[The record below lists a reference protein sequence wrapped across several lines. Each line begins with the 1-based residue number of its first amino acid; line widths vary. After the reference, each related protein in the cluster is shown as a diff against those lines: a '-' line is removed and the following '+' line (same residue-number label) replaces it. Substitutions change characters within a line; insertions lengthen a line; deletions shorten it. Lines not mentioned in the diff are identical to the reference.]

1 MNKSSKSKTLLLAG
15 GISGLIGAGIVG
27 LTIGLTVNIKYNSE
41 NPRTQVNQ
49 FASRVSNLAFN
60 LSAFNADSDYKD
72 VKSALLDESNKI
84 KNAENALESFS
95 FFEKKG
101 GNLEK
106 LDFSDSEFSDA
117 KISYQILEI
126 LPDDANQNFKVKFQ
140 ASQKLQN
147 GDVAKSDIYEQVVS
161 FVKES
166 TILIAE
172 FNFSLQKITSRLN
185 QQVQNLI
192 SARTANFADQ
202 NSTTSNPTD
211 PSTIRPV
218 DFQHDLN
225 KAKDSKEFG
234 EKISAYFPSLKNLL
248 ASLKN
253 SQENKLPNSTDTIF
267 NFDFARDKSTGQ
279 FVSLQNQ
286 VPSFFLE
293 ANLTS
298 TARQML
304 DSSSSFSTVVN
315 AIKLEKNDK
324 SSYFLNYSDFFDNLS
339 LKNLDK
345 TDFKSD
351 MGDKLAVEFLAQIK
365 SGFFSDPAQRSESLK
380 SEILELLKDKK
391 LAFSFGN
398 FGQKFKNHNS
408 SKSLKVSFDP
418 LEAKIDAT
426 DKTKVLIPYT
436 ISVNS
441 QFFMPSNF
449 PLEISQKTGTLE
461 ISGLKQLENLGQLNS
476 DIFKTRF
483 LEGLGKDN
491 KQKQAVFDQYGAGI
505 KSSSRKVAKE
515 EIEALFGNNSPKTNE
530 IRNILE
536 RNYDLDFGSYIS
548 LLDSWVGKLKH
559 PSLSDIKRMT
569 KDETQSTRNAGVS
582 SIESRNFFRDG
593 HQVASF
599 FQDLLTK
606 DRKTFLE
613 TLFELSK
620 KWGLIAESSQLP
632 QSLLDSKDNIFEEA
646 NKINLTPTGDIK
658 KLSFNN
664 LWRDSEGIGFYGTL
678 VLPTK
683 INDELKNKKGDSSI
697 FDYLKT
703 QKVTTKERS
712 ESADNTENYA
722 KFEKFGDVLSAFFL
736 KAGQFDNFKSW
747 AKLDDNLKYT
757 LEFVKEAEQEK
768 GEVSKKIDEV
778 GKEQETEEAKKA
790 EGAQNQGKKAEG
802 AQNQG
807 KKAEGAQN
815 QGKKAEG
822 AQNQG
827 KKAEGAQ
834 NQGKKAEGAQNQ
846 GKKAEG
852 AQNQGKKSEGAQNQ
866 GKKSE
871 GAQNQGKKAEGAQNQ
886 GKKDH
891 VLPVKFSFKL
901 ESNDGSILN
910 VKTPEIKVF
919 VELEDETIY
928 NNRKEINELDKAVIQ
943 LQGQFRETS
952 LDSTNYSNLT
962 FPKKVE
968 GSQNQGKK
976 AEGAQNQGKKAE
988 GAQNQGKKAE
998 GAQNQGKKA
1007 EGAQNQGKKAE
1018 GAQNQGKKAEGAQNQ
1033 GKKAEGA
1040 QNQGKKAE
1048 GAQNQGKKAEGAQ
1061 NQGKKAEGT
1070 PNQGKTE
1077 DTSLKSYLPELGK
1090 KVDEYLETHFKDKNY
1105 KTLVESISD
1114 SFGKTTKELFFVLVK
1129 DETSS
1134 GSESSTASTTP
1145 QKRSTLRVKITISKT
1160 ETASTTSTAASGT
1173 VSNS

>member
-72 VKSALLDESNKI
+72 VKTALLDESNKI

-202 NSTTSNPTD
+202 NSATSNPTD

-225 KAKDSKEFG
+225 KSKDSKEFG
-234 EKISAYFPSLKNLL
+234 EKISSYFPSLKNLL

-304 DSSSSFSTVVN
+304 DQSSSFSTVVN

-339 LKNLDK
+339 LKNLTK

-351 MGDKLAVEFLAQIK
+351 MDDKLAVEFLAQIK

-380 SEILELLKDKK
+380 SEILDLLKDKK

-408 SKSLKVSFDP
+408 SQSLKVSFDP

-441 QFFMPSNF
+441 QFFMPSNS

-461 ISGLKQLENLGQLNS
+461 ISGLKQLEKLGELNS

-483 LEGLGKDN
+483 LEGLGTNN

-536 RNYDLDFGSYIS
+536 RNYDLDFGPYIS

-593 HQVASF
+593 HQVASY

-606 DRKTFLE
+606 DRKVFLE
-613 TLFELSK
+613 TLFELTK
-620 KWGLIAESSQLP
+620 KWGLIDESTQLP

-646 NKINLTPTGDIK
+646 NKISLTEGEIK

-683 INDELKNKKGDSSI
+683 IKDEVAKKKGDSSI

-703 QKVTTKERS
+703 QKVTAKETN
-712 ESADNTENYA
+712 ESTTNGETYA

-757 LEFVKEAEQEK
+757 LEFTKEDQQEK
-768 GEVSKKIDEV
+768 DELSKKIQEV
-778 GKEQETEEAKKA
+778 GQEEQTKV

-822 AQNQG
+822 AQNQA
-827 KKAEGAQ
+827 KKEQ
-834 NQGKKAEGAQNQ
+834 I
-846 GKKAEG
+846 
-852 AQNQGKKSEGAQNQ
+852 
-866 GKKSE
+866 
-871 GAQNQGKKAEGAQNQ
+871 
-886 GKKDH
+886 
-891 VLPVKFSFKL
+891 LPVKFSFKL

-919 VELEDETIY
+919 LELEDETIY
-928 NNRKEINELDKAVIQ
+928 KNRKEINELDSAVIK
-943 LQGQFRETS
+943 LQSQFRETS
-952 LDSTNYSNLT
+952 LDSDSYSKLT
-962 FPKKVE
+962 FPRAE

-976 AEGAQNQGKKAE
+976 VEGAQNQGKKAE

-998 GAQNQGKKA
+998 D
-1007 EGAQNQGKKAE
+1007 
-1018 GAQNQGKKAEGAQNQ
+1018 
-1033 GKKAEGA
+1033 
-1040 QNQGKKAE
+1040 
-1048 GAQNQGKKAEGAQ
+1048 
-1061 NQGKKAEGT
+1061 T
-1070 PNQGKTE
+1070 
-1077 DTSLKSYLPELGK
+1077 TSLTSYLPELGK
-1090 KVDEYLETHFKDKNY
+1090 KVDEYLSTHFKDKNY

-1114 SFGKTTKELFFVLVK
+1114 SFGKTTKDLFFVLVK
-1129 DETSS
+1129 DDPSSSSDSSSSSS
-1134 GSESSTASTTP
+1134 GSTTTP

-1160 ETASTTSTAASGT
+1160 ETTSSTTGT
-1173 VSNS
+1173 VSSS

>member
-202 NSTTSNPTD
+202 NSASSNPTD

-225 KAKDSKEFG
+225 KSKDSKEFG
-234 EKISAYFPSLKNLL
+234 EKISSYFPSLNNLL

-339 LKNLDK
+339 LKNLTK

-351 MGDKLAVEFLAQIK
+351 MDDKLAVEFLAQIK

-380 SEILELLKDKK
+380 SEILDLLKDKK

-398 FGQKFKNHNS
+398 FGQKFKNHNAS
-408 SKSLKVSFDP
+408 QALKVSFDP
-418 LEAKIDAT
+418 LEAKIDAS
-426 DKTKVLIPYT
+426 DKTKVLIPYS

-441 QFFMPSNF
+441 QFFMPSNT

-461 ISGLKQLENLGQLNS
+461 IGGLKQLENLGQLNS

-505 KSSSRKVAKE
+505 RSSSRKVAKE
-515 EIEALFGNNSPKTNE
+515 EIEALFGSSPKTNE

-536 RNYDLDFGSYIS
+536 RNYDLDFGPYVS
-548 LLDSWVGKLKH
+548 LLDSWVGKIKH

-569 KDETQSTRNAGVS
+569 KDGTQSTRNAGVS

-593 HQVASF
+593 HQVASY

-613 TLFELSK
+613 TLFELTK
-620 KWGLIAESSQLP
+620 KWGLIDESSQIP

-646 NKINLTPTGDIK
+646 NKISLTKGDIK

-664 LWRDSEGIGFYGTL
+664 LWRDAEGIGFYGTL

-683 INDELKNKKGDSSI
+683 IKTELEKKKGDSSI

-703 QKVTTKERS
+703 QKVTAKETS

-757 LEFVKEAEQEK
+757 LEFTKEAEEEK
-768 GEVSKKIDEV
+768 EEVSKKIQEV
-778 GKEQETEEAKKA
+778 SQAQEESMKA
-790 EGAQNQGKKAEG
+790 EG
-802 AQNQG
+802 
-807 KKAEGAQN
+807 
-815 QGKKAEG
+815 
-822 AQNQG
+822 
-827 KKAEGAQ
+827 
-834 NQGKKAEGAQNQ
+834 
-846 GKKAEG
+846 
-852 AQNQGKKSEGAQNQ
+852 
-866 GKKSE
+866 
-871 GAQNQGKKAEGAQNQ
+871 
-886 GKKDH
+886 
-891 VLPVKFSFKL
+891 V
-901 ESNDGSILN
+901 
-910 VKTPEIKVF
+910 
-919 VELEDETIY
+919 
-928 NNRKEINELDKAVIQ
+928 
-943 LQGQFRETS
+943 
-952 LDSTNYSNLT
+952 
-962 FPKKVE
+962 
-968 GSQNQGKK
+968 QNQGKK

-1048 GAQNQGKKAEGAQ
+1048 GAQNQGKKEKVLPVKFSFKLETNDGSILNVKTPEIKVFVELEDEEIYKNRKEINELDKAVIQLQGQFRETSLDSDGYSKLTFPRVEGTPNQGKKAEGAQ
-1061 NQGKKAEGT
+1061 NQGKKAEGAQ
-1070 PNQGKTE
+1070 NQGKKAEGAQNQGKKEE
-1077 DTSLKSYLPELGK
+1077 DTNSLTSYLPELGK

-1105 KTLVESISD
+1105 KTVVESISD
-1114 SFGKTTKELFFVLVK
+1114 SFGKTTKDLFFVLVK
-1129 DETSS
+1129 DDSGSTSS
-1134 GSESSTASTTP
+1134 SSSGGTTTTP

-1160 ETASTTSTAASGT
+1160 ETASTTPAGT
-1173 VSNS
+1173 VSSSS

>member
-27 LTIGLTVNIKYNSE
+27 LTIGLTVNVKYNSE

-60 LSAFNADSDYKD
+60 LNAFNADSDYKD

-218 DFQHDLN
+218 DFQHELN

-234 EKISAYFPSLKNLL
+234 EKISSYFPSLKNLL

-253 SQENKLPNSTDTIF
+253 SQENKLPNSMDTIF

-304 DSSSSFSTVVN
+304 DSSSSFATVVN

-345 TDFKSD
+345 TDFKSE

-408 SKSLKVSFDP
+408 SKTLKVSFDP

-426 DKTKVLIPYT
+426 DKTKVLIPYS

-441 QFFMPSNF
+441 QFFMPSNS

-476 DIFKTRF
+476 DIFKKRF
-483 LEGLGKDN
+483 FEELGTNN

-515 EIEALFGNNSPKTNE
+515 EIEALFANSPKTNE

-536 RNYDLDFGSYIS
+536 SNYDLDFGPYIS

-559 PSLSDIKRMT
+559 PSLSEIKRMT
-569 KDETQSTRNAGVS
+569 KDGTQSTRNAGVS

-593 HQVASF
+593 HQVASY

-620 KWGLIAESSQLP
+620 KWGLIAESSQIP
-632 QSLLDSKDNIFEEA
+632 QSLLDSKDNIIEEA
-646 NKINLTPTGDIK
+646 NKISLTQTLGDIK

-664 LWRDSEGIGFYGTL
+664 LWRDAEGIGFYGTL
-678 VLPTK
+678 ALPTK
-683 INDELKNKKGDSSI
+683 IKTELGSKKDDSSI

-703 QKVTTKERS
+703 QKVTTKETS
-712 ESADNTENYA
+712 ESTSNTEDYA

-757 LEFVKEAEQEK
+757 LEFVKEDAQEK
-768 GEVSKKIDEV
+768 DELSKKIEEV
-778 GKEQETEEAKKA
+778 NKA
-790 EGAQNQGKKAEG
+790 EEPKAE
-802 AQNQG
+802 
-807 KKAEGAQN
+807 E
-815 QGKKAEG
+815 
-822 AQNQG
+822 
-827 KKAEGAQ
+827 
-834 NQGKKAEGAQNQ
+834 
-846 GKKAEG
+846 
-852 AQNQGKKSEGAQNQ
+852 
-866 GKKSE
+866 
-871 GAQNQGKKAEGAQNQ
+871 
-886 GKKDH
+886 
-891 VLPVKFSFKL
+891 
-901 ESNDGSILN
+901 
-910 VKTPEIKVF
+910 
-919 VELEDETIY
+919 
-928 NNRKEINELDKAVIQ
+928 
-943 LQGQFRETS
+943 
-952 LDSTNYSNLT
+952 
-962 FPKKVE
+962 
-968 GSQNQGKK
+968 
-976 AEGAQNQGKKAE
+976 AQNQGKKAE

-1061 NQGKKAEGT
+1061 NQSKEKVLPVKFSFKLESNDGSILNVKTPEIKAFLELEDEEIYKNRKEINELDSAVIKLQSQFRETSLDSSSYSKLAFPRAKGAQNQGKKAEGAQ
-1070 PNQGKTE
+1070 NQGK
-1077 DTSLKSYLPELGK
+1077 
-1090 KVDEYLETHFKDKNY
+1090 
-1105 KTLVESISD
+1105 
-1114 SFGKTTKELFFVLVK
+1114 
-1129 DETSS
+1129 
-1134 GSESSTASTTP
+1134 
-1145 QKRSTLRVKITISKT
+1145 
-1160 ETASTTSTAASGT
+1160 
-1173 VSNS
+1173 

>member
-1 MNKSSKSKTLLLAG
+1 MNKLSKSKTLLLVG
-15 GISGLIGAGIVG
+15 TSGLIGIGVIG
-27 LTIGLTVNIKYNSE
+27 LTIGLTLNIKYNAE

-60 LSAFNADSDYKD
+60 LGAFHSDSDYNA
-72 VKSALLDESNKI
+72 VKTTLLDGNNKI

-95 FFEKKG
+95 FFEKKD
-101 GNLEK
+101 GNLKK

-172 FNFSLQKITSRLN
+172 FNFSLQQITNRLSE
-185 QQVQNLI
+185 QVKNLVSAKVTNFSDQNL
-192 SARTANFADQ
+192 
-202 NSTTSNPTD
+202 TTSNPTD
-211 PSTIRPV
+211 PSIIRPV

-225 KAKDSKEFG
+225 KSKDSKEFG
-234 EKISAYFPSLKNLL
+234 AKISSYFPSLKNLL
-248 ASLKN
+248 VQLKS
-253 SQENKLPNSTDTIF
+253 SQENKLPNSIDTIF
-267 NFDFARDKSTGQ
+267 DFDFARDKSNGQ

-286 VPSFFLE
+286 VPSFFLQ
-293 ANLTS
+293 ATLTS

-304 DSSSSFSTVVN
+304 DSSSSFAPIVSAV
-315 AIKLEKNDK
+315 KLEKSNNG
-324 SSYFLNYSDFFDNLS
+324 SYFLDYSDFFDNLN
-339 LKNLDK
+339 LKNLTK
-345 TDFKSD
+345 TDLKST
-351 MGDKLAVEFLAQIK
+351 MGGKLAVEFLAKIK
-365 SGFFSDPAQRSESLK
+365 SGFFSDPTQRSESAK
-380 SEILELLKDKK
+380 SEILELLTDKK
-391 LAFSFGN
+391 IPFDFGK
-398 FGQKFKNHNS
+398 FGQKFKNHNTS
-408 SKSLKVSFDP
+408 DTLKVSFDP
-418 LEAKIDAT
+418 LEAKIDAI
-426 DKTKVLIPYT
+426 DKTKVLIPYS
-436 ISVNS
+436 ISVNN
-441 QFFMPSNF
+441 QFFMPSNT

-476 DIFKTRF
+476 DIFKNR
-483 LEGLGKDN
+483 LEGLGKEN
-491 KQKQAVFDQYGAGI
+491 NQKQAVFDQYGLGI
-505 KSSSRKVAKE
+505 RSSSRKVAKE
-515 EIEALFGNNSPKTNE
+515 EIDALFANNSPKTNE
-530 IRNILE
+530 IRKILE
-536 RNYDLDFGSYIS
+536 SNYDLDFGPYIS
-548 LLDSWVGKLKH
+548 LLDSWVGKIKH
-559 PSLSDIKRMT
+559 PSLSEIQRLT
-569 KDETQSTRNAGVS
+569 KDETQSTRTAGVS
-582 SIESRNFFRDG
+582 SIETRNFFRDG

-606 DRKTFLE
+606 NRKTLLE
-613 TLFELSK
+613 TLFELTK
-620 KWGLIAESSQLP
+620 RWGLIAESTQIP

-646 NKINLTPTGDIK
+646 NKISLTSTSGDIK
-658 KLSFNN
+658 KLSFNS
-664 LWRDSEGIGFYGTL
+664 LWRDTEGIGFYGTL
-678 VLPTK
+678 VLPTSIK
-683 INDELKNKKGDSSI
+683 TEIGKKKGDSSI

-703 QKVTTKERS
+703 QKVMTKPNESTTT
-712 ESADNTENYA
+712 NTTEDYA

-736 KAGQFDNFKSW
+736 KAGQFDNFKAW

-757 LEFVKEAEQEK
+757 LEFTKEAEQAKE
-768 GEVSKKIDEV
+768 EVSKKIQEV
-778 GKEQETEEAKKA
+778 GQAEKAEGSQNQGKKA
-790 EGAQNQGKKAEG
+790 EGAQNQGKKVEGAQNQGKKVEGAQNQGKKAEGAQNQGKKVEGAQNQGKKAEG

-822 AQNQG
+822 AQDQG
-827 KKAEGAQ
+827 KKEQ
-834 NQGKKAEGAQNQ
+834 
-846 GKKAEG
+846 
-852 AQNQGKKSEGAQNQ
+852 
-866 GKKSE
+866 
-871 GAQNQGKKAEGAQNQ
+871 
-886 GKKDH
+886 

-919 VELEDETIY
+919 LELEDETIY
-928 NNRKEINELDKAVIQ
+928 KSRKEINELDKAVIQ
-943 LQGQFRETS
+943 LQNHFRETS
-952 LDSTNYSNLT
+952 LDSSKYSSLT
-962 FPKKVE
+962 FPMKVE
-968 GSQNQGKK
+968 GTQNQGKK

-988 GAQNQGKKAE
+988 GAQNQGKKV
-998 GAQNQGKKA
+998 

-1070 PNQGKTE
+1070 PNQGKANQN
-1077 DTSLKSYLPELGK
+1077 SLKSYLPELGK

-1129 DETSS
+1129 EETSS
-1134 GSESSTASTTP
+1134 TSDSGSSTTTATP
-1145 QKRSTLRVKITISKT
+1145 QKRSTLRVKITISESKN
-1160 ETASTTSTAASGT
+1160 TTTTPVAESS
-1173 VSNS
+1173 VSSSS

>member
-60 LSAFNADSDYKD
+60 LNAFNADSDYKD

-202 NSTTSNPTD
+202 NSASSNPTD

-225 KAKDSKEFG
+225 KSKDSKEFG
-234 EKISAYFPSLKNLL
+234 EKISSYFPSLKNLL

-253 SQENKLPNSTDTIF
+253 SQENKLPNSMDTIF

-298 TARQML
+298 SARQML

-339 LKNLDK
+339 LKNLTK
-345 TDFKSD
+345 TDFNSE

-380 SEILELLKDKK
+380 SEILGLLKDKE
-391 LAFSFGN
+391 LAFDFGN

-408 SKSLKVSFDP
+408 SQTLKVSFDP
-418 LEAKIDAT
+418 LEAKIDES

-441 QFFMPSNF
+441 QFFMPSNS

-461 ISGLKQLENLGQLNS
+461 ISGLKQLENLGELNS

-483 LEGLGKDN
+483 LEGLGEKN

-505 KSSSRKVAKE
+505 KSSARKVAKE
-515 EIEALFGNNSPKTNE
+515 EIDALFKDSPKTNE

-536 RNYDLDFGSYIS
+536 RNYDLDFRPYIS
-548 LLDSWVGKLKH
+548 LLDSWVGKIKH

-569 KDETQSTRNAGVS
+569 KDGTQSTRNAGVS

-593 HQVASF
+593 HQVASY

-613 TLFELSK
+613 TLFELTK
-620 KWGLIAESSQLP
+620 KWGLIGESSQIP

-646 NKINLTPTGDIK
+646 NKISLTTTSDDIK
-658 KLSFNN
+658 KLSFNT

-683 INDELKNKKGDSSI
+683 IKTELESKKDDSSI
-697 FDYLKT
+697 FDFLKT
-703 QKVTTKERS
+703 QKVTTKETS
-712 ESADNTENYA
+712 GSATDTENYA

-757 LEFVKEAEQEK
+757 LEFTKEAEEEK
-768 GEVSKKIDEV
+768 DGLSKKIEEVSKEK
-778 GKEQETEEAKKA
+778 TEEEQKKA

-807 KKAEGAQN
+807 KKVEGAQN

-827 KKAEGAQ
+827 KKEE
-834 NQGKKAEGAQNQ
+834 K
-846 GKKAEG
+846 
-852 AQNQGKKSEGAQNQ
+852 
-866 GKKSE
+866 
-871 GAQNQGKKAEGAQNQ
+871 
-886 GKKDH
+886 

-910 VKTPEIKVF
+910 VKTPEIKAF
-919 VELEDETIY
+919 LELEDETVY
-928 NNRKEINELDKAVIQ
+928 KNRKEINELDSAVIK
-943 LQGQFRETS
+943 LQSQFRETS
-952 LDSTNYSNLT
+952 LDSDSYSKLT
-962 FPKKVE
+962 FPRAE

-976 AEGAQNQGKKAE
+976 VEGA
-988 GAQNQGKKAE
+988 
-998 GAQNQGKKA
+998 
-1007 EGAQNQGKKAE
+1007 
-1018 GAQNQGKKAEGAQNQ
+1018 
-1033 GKKAEGA
+1033 
-1040 QNQGKKAE
+1040 
-1048 GAQNQGKKAEGAQ
+1048 
-1061 NQGKKAEGT
+1061 
-1070 PNQGKTE
+1070 
-1077 DTSLKSYLPELGK
+1077 
-1090 KVDEYLETHFKDKNY
+1090 
-1105 KTLVESISD
+1105 
-1114 SFGKTTKELFFVLVK
+1114 
-1129 DETSS
+1129 
-1134 GSESSTASTTP
+1134 
-1145 QKRSTLRVKITISKT
+1145 
-1160 ETASTTSTAASGT
+1160 
-1173 VSNS
+1173 

>member
-1 MNKSSKSKTLLLAG
+1 M
-15 GISGLIGAGIVG
+15 
-27 LTIGLTVNIKYNSE
+27 
-41 NPRTQVNQ
+41 
-49 FASRVSNLAFN
+49 AFN

-140 ASQKLQN
+140 ASQKLAN
-147 GDVAKSDIYEQVVS
+147 GDIAKSDIYEQVVS

-202 NSTTSNPTD
+202 NSATSNPTD

-234 EKISAYFPSLKNLL
+234 EKISSYFPSLNNLL

-253 SQENKLPNSTDTIF
+253 SQENKLPNSMDTIF

-298 TARQML
+298 SARQML

-339 LKNLDK
+339 LKNLTK

-380 SEILELLKDKK
+380 SEILDLLKDKK

-408 SKSLKVSFDP
+408 SQSLKVSFDP

-426 DKTKVLIPYT
+426 DKTKVLIPYS

-441 QFFMPSNF
+441 QFFMPSNS

-461 ISGLKQLENLGQLNS
+461 ISGLKQLEGLGQLNS

-483 LEGLGKDN
+483 LEGLGTNN

-505 KSSSRKVAKE
+505 RSSSRKVAKE
-515 EIEALFGNNSPKTNE
+515 EINALFKDSPKTNE

-536 RNYDLDFGSYIS
+536 RNYDLDFGPYVS

-559 PSLSDIKRMT
+559 PSLSEIQRMT
-569 KDETQSTRNAGVS
+569 KDGTQSTRNAGVS
-582 SIESRNFFRDG
+582 SIGSRNFFRDG

-613 TLFELSK
+613 VLFELTK

-646 NKINLTPTGDIK
+646 NKISLTPTGDIK

-683 INDELKNKKGDSSI
+683 IKTELASKKDDSSI

-703 QKVTTKERS
+703 QKVTTKETS
-712 ESADNTENYA
+712 KSTDNTENYA

-747 AKLDDNLKYT
+747 AKLDENLKYT
-757 LEFVKEAEQEK
+757 LEFTKEAEEEK
-768 GEVSKKIDEV
+768 DGLSKKI
-778 GKEQETEEAKKA
+778 EELSKAEEPKA
-790 EGAQNQGKKAEG
+790 EGAQDQGKKAEG

-827 KKAEGAQ
+827 KKEQ
-834 NQGKKAEGAQNQ
+834 
-846 GKKAEG
+846 
-852 AQNQGKKSEGAQNQ
+852 
-866 GKKSE
+866 
-871 GAQNQGKKAEGAQNQ
+871 
-886 GKKDH
+886 

-910 VKTPEIKVF
+910 VKTPDVKVF
-919 VELEDETIY
+919 LELEDDDIY
-928 NNRKEINELDKAVIQ
+928 KNRKEINELDSAVIK
-943 LQGQFRETS
+943 LQSLFRETS
-952 LDSTNYSNLT
+952 LDSSKYSELT
-962 FPKKVE
+962 FPKKAE
-968 GSQNQGKK
+968 GAQNQGKK
-976 AEGAQNQGKKAE
+976 VEGAQNQGKKAE
-988 GAQNQGKKAE
+988 GAQNQGKKS
-998 GAQNQGKKA
+998 
-1007 EGAQNQGKKAE
+1007 
-1018 GAQNQGKKAEGAQNQ
+1018 
-1033 GKKAEGA
+1033 
-1040 QNQGKKAE
+1040 
-1048 GAQNQGKKAEGAQ
+1048 
-1061 NQGKKAEGT
+1061 EGT

-1077 DTSLKSYLPELGK
+1077 DTNNLTSYLPELGK
-1090 KVDEYLETHFKDKNY
+1090 KVDEYLESNFKDKNY
-1105 KTLVESISD
+1105 KTQVESISD
-1114 SFGKTTKELFFVLVK
+1114 SFGKTTKDLFFVLVK
-1129 DETSS
+1129 DDSSSNSSTGSS
-1134 GSESSTASTTP
+1134 GTSTATT
-1145 QKRSTLRVKITISKT
+1145 QKRSTLRVKITVSKT
-1160 ETASTTSTAASGT
+1160 ETTPTTTPTATGT
-1173 VSNS
+1173 VSSSS

>member
-60 LSAFNADSDYKD
+60 LNAFNADSDYKD

-202 NSTTSNPTD
+202 NSATSNPTD

-225 KAKDSKEFG
+225 KSKDSKEFS
-234 EKISAYFPSLKNLL
+234 EKISSYFPSLKNLL

-253 SQENKLPNSTDTIF
+253 SQENKLPNSMDTIF

-304 DSSSSFSTVVN
+304 DSSSSFATVVN

-345 TDFKSD
+345 TDFKSEMD
-351 MGDKLAVEFLAQIK
+351 DKLAVEFLAQIK
-365 SGFFSDPAQRSESLK
+365 SGFFSDPAERSESLK
-380 SEILELLKDKK
+380 SEILDLLKDKK

-408 SKSLKVSFDP
+408 SKTLKVSFDP

-441 QFFMPSNF
+441 QFFMPSNS

-461 ISGLKQLENLGQLNS
+461 ISGLKQLESLGQLNS

-483 LEGLGKDN
+483 LEGLGTNN

-515 EIEALFGNNSPKTNE
+515 EIEALFGTSPKTNE
-530 IRNILE
+530 IRNIIE
-536 RNYDLDFGSYIS
+536 NNYDLDLGPYIS

-559 PSLSDIKRMT
+559 PSLSEIKKMT
-569 KDETQSTRNAGVS
+569 KDGTQSTRNAGVS

-593 HQVASF
+593 HQVASY

-613 TLFELSK
+613 TLFELTK
-620 KWGLIAESSQLP
+620 KWGLIAESSQIP

-646 NKINLTPTGDIK
+646 NKISLTQGEIK

-678 VLPTK
+678 VLPTSIK
-683 INDELKNKKGDSSI
+683 TELGTKKGDSSI
-697 FDYLKT
+697 FEYLKT
-703 QKVTTKERS
+703 QKVTTKES
-712 ESADNTENYA
+712 NESGTETENYA

-757 LEFVKEAEQEK
+757 LEFVKEDQQEK
-768 GEVSKKIDEV
+768 DEVSKKIQEV
-778 GKEQETEEAKKA
+778 GKEQETEEVKKV

-815 QGKKAEG
+815 QGKKE
-822 AQNQG
+822 
-827 KKAEGAQ
+827 K
-834 NQGKKAEGAQNQ
+834 
-846 GKKAEG
+846 
-852 AQNQGKKSEGAQNQ
+852 
-866 GKKSE
+866 
-871 GAQNQGKKAEGAQNQ
+871 
-886 GKKDH
+886 

-910 VKTPEIKVF
+910 VKTPEIKAF
-919 VELEDETIY
+919 IELEDDEIY
-928 NNRKEINELDKAVIQ
+928 KNRKEINELDKAVIQ
-943 LQGQFRETS
+943 LQSQFRETS
-952 LDSTNYSNLT
+952 LDSSKYSELT

-988 GAQNQGKKAE
+988 GAQNQGKKS
-998 GAQNQGKKA
+998 
-1007 EGAQNQGKKAE
+1007 
-1018 GAQNQGKKAEGAQNQ
+1018 
-1033 GKKAEGA
+1033 
-1040 QNQGKKAE
+1040 
-1048 GAQNQGKKAEGAQ
+1048 
-1061 NQGKKAEGT
+1061 EGT
-1070 PNQGKTE
+1070 PNQGTT
-1077 DTSLKSYLPELGK
+1077 DQNSLTSYLPELGK
-1090 KVDEYLETHFKDKNY
+1090 KVEEYLETHFKDKNY

-1114 SFGKTTKELFFVLVK
+1114 SFDKTTKILFFVLVK
-1129 DETSS
+1129 DDSSSDSGSS
-1134 GSESSTASTTP
+1134 GTSTTPP
-1145 QKRSTLRVKITISKT
+1145 QKRSTLRVRITINKT
-1160 ETASTTSTAASGT
+1160 ETTTTTGSTSTSGE
-1173 VSNS
+1173 VSSSS